1 MNIKCKKIL
10 TYHAFGVHNYY
21 FHIVQFCNRGLFFDG
36 SNHKDKVALVLSQ
49 SKLLGGG
56 LGLGDGVR
64 VMIVNEI
71 LSFKKSISGCTS
83 IQGFPRF

>member
-1 MNIKCKKIL
+1 MLLEFIIVISLLVNFVI
-10 TYHAFGVHNYY
+10 GVC
-21 FHIVQFCNRGLFFDG
+21 FSMETIIRIRL
-36 SNHKDKVALVLSQ
+36 KEVALVLIQ

-64 VMIVNEI
+64 VIIVNEI
-71 LSFKKSISGCTS
+71 LSFFKSILGCTP

>member
-1 MNIKCKKIL
+1 MLLEFIIVIALLINFVI
-10 TYHAFGVHNYY
+10 GVC
-21 FHIVQFCNRGLFFDG
+21 FLMEIIITIRF
-36 SNHKDKVALVLSQ
+36 KEVALVLSQ

-56 LGLGDGVR
+56 LGLGNGVR

-71 LSFKKSISGCTS
+71 LSFKKSILGCTP